1 MIVSFVRKWQGDT
14 AECIITDDNNLMQAF
29 IQKFS
34 TEIIEYQKGLP
45 DDDDVK
51 DASLERVY
59 LAYSY
64 EIIDMI
70 FGGDYEAIE
79 QTLECIKR
87 PQQGVMVEYN
97 ENHETYEAWLVETIP
112 ETQEEAFAVA
122 VQALAKFP
130 ADFSKLQKA
139 IATTMLLD
147 KDE

>member
-1 MIVSFVRKWQGDT
+1 MIVSFVRKWEGDT
-14 AECIITDDNNLMQAF
+14 AGCIICDDDNLAQAF
-29 IQKFS
+29 VNKFADKLKEIQD
-34 TEIIEYQKGLP
+34 ELE
-45 DDDDVK
+45 DDDDMKNV
-51 DASLERVY
+51 SLEK
-59 LAYSY
+59 LFFEYSY
-64 EIIDMI
+64 EIIDTI

-112 ETQEEAFAVA
+112 ETQEEAFAIA

-147 KDE
+147 KNE